1 MTVIRL
7 PGSLSPER
15 NECLPCFLARVLAR
29 VGCAGTFEWT
39 KEWRAVRSPRA
50 TSLEDRLSSLGAEC
64 DCLVLAHLYQP
75 QLMLWT
81 RSAAGGLIE
90 PNPMPVCAGVRPRS
104 TKPCTHWTDRQ
115 LWSVTGDGCA

>member
-81 RSAAGGLIE
+81 RSAAGGAQGRRHRERHRRAALSS
-90 PNPMPVCAGVRPRS
+90 RFLS
-104 TKPCTHWTDRQ
+104 TNDITRA
-115 LWSVTGDGCA
+115 VAAA